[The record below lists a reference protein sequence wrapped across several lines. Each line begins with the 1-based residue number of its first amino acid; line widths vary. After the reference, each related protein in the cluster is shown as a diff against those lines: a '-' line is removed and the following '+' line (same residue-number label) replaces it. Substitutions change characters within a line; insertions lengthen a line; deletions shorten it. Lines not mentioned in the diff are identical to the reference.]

1 MHVCKKGEVMNSTY
15 YIEKSILASIL
26 NSELTYELSANKFTN
41 MFHRKLV
48 NGINRLKELGEYIDF
63 ETLRNKFLKDNEWT
77 FEEDNKWTF
86 EEDNMLT
93 DLMSNTTPFSTQ
105 KIFDEYMRII
115 DNEYLESFDR
125 RLAI

>member
-1 MHVCKKGEVMNSTY
+1 MYVCKKREVMNSTY

-26 NSELTYELSANKFTN
+26 NSELIYELSANKFTN

-63 ETLRNKFLKDNEWT
+63 ETLRNKFLNA
-77 FEEDNKWTF
+77 NKWTF
-86 EEDNMLT
+86 EEDNMLI